1 MLVLSINELHFYC
14 AFCFFVSVINESS
27 GHSADDVKRNIGTV
41 LKRKKTAKQEGEKEK
56 RKEKDRNQ
64 RQ

>member
-1 MLVLSINELHFYC
+1 MAIYIVR
-14 AFCFFVSVINESS
+14 CFFVAVINESS
-27 GHSADDVKRNIGTV
+27 GHPADAVKRNIGTV
-41 LKRKKTAKQEGEKEK
+41 LKRKKTAEQKEEEKEK